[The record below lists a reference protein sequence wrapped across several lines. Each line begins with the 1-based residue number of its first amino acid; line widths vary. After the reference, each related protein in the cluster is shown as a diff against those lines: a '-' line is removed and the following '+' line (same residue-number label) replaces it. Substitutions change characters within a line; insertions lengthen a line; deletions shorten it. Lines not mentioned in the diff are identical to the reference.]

1 MILAG
6 PDILSRGFI
15 YMRESG
21 ELIRESQRVLFN
33 AIRIAM
39 RNKDANIQTVNGAI
53 VNALRPFPT
62 RKTEREPIIIPL
74 NT

>member
-1 MILAG
+1 
-6 PDILSRGFI
+6 DILIRGFI

-53 VNALRPFPT
+53 DNALRPFLYE
-62 RKTEREPIIIPL
+62 KTELEPIIIPMIL
-74 NT
+74 TPDR